1 MYKSNRKTTLIKPAS
16 ACHAAILLAPHKQEK
31 KTNGS
36 KLQEDFFYPYP
47 NSVDMGQKQK
57 AKSLFFKG
65 KTPKK
70 QDVKP
75 LIFKKKQKDVKVI
88 PLKVKTS
95 DTGRIRH
102 FTPAAQE

>member
-1 MYKSNRKTTLIKPAS
+1 MNNLKKEIKRNKYFASHKEIFSIKAAS
-16 ACHAAILLAPHKQEK
+16 AYRALLLVPHKQDE
-31 KTNGS
+31 
-36 KLQEDFFYPYP
+36 
-47 NSVDMGQKQK
+47 
-57 AKSLFFKG
+57 
-65 KTPKK
+65 
-70 QDVKP
+70 KP